1 MAVLTAD
8 KTYKLNG
15 VTVKEFLLTK
25 HNPNK
30 ISMPKQRTGKLLG
43 VTVHNTDVISVKNT
57 TMSEQYTRATYNGNM
72 NTVRVHYYV
81 DSVEAWHNLPDNW
94 QSWHAGQKGKA
105 DKNGSEAANAQT
117 ISIECIMGSSAGY
130 EKAED
135 NCARLA
141 AYLLY
146 SNGLTIDNLYT
157 HNYWCNIRNG
167 KTGTVDYL
175 NKIDDNYKNC
185 PIYIRPHWFKFKATV
200 QRYMQQLEGNKQISS
215 PETVNGTSIRVRIL
229 DDALNIRQTAGINSP
244 IVGVITDHGVYTIV
258 ETAYVGSTQWG
269 RLKSGAGWIS
279 LNEKYVAKL

>member
-15 VTVKEFLLTK
+15 VTVKDFLLTT

-30 ISMPKQRTGKLLG
+30 ISMPQQRTKKLLG
-43 VTVHNTDVISVKNT
+43 VTVHNTNDLENVNDDA
-57 TMSEQYTRATYNGNM
+57 EQYTRATYNGNM
-72 NTVRVHYYV
+72 RNVRVHYYV
-81 DSVEAWHNLPDNW
+81 DDLGAWHNLPDNW
-94 QSWHAGQKGKA
+94 QSWHAGQNGKA
-105 DKNGSEAANAQT
+105 DKNGSEAGNAQT
-117 ISIECIMGSSAGY
+117 ISIECIMTGETDS
-130 EKAED
+130 KAED

-141 AYLLY
+141 AYLLH

-175 NKIDDNYKNC
+175 NKTNDGYKNC
-185 PIYIRPHWFKFKATV
+185 PIYIRPHWDKFKATV
-200 QRYMQQLEGNKQISS
+200 QGYMQQLAGNTQATS
-215 PETVNGTSIRVRIL
+215 PEVATDTSFRVRIL
-229 DDALNIRQTAGINSP
+229 DDALNIRQMAGTKSQ

-258 ETAYVGSTQWG
+258 ETTYVGVTQWG

-279 LNEKYVAKL
+279 LNRKYVAKL